1 MVWLDGYLLNIIYKG
16 CTVKLID
23 NLSKR
28 TELIQNNINPLRKT
42 LSIQD
47 KVKFFEKKNKK
58 VLFDNGSLLN
68 HRFIYNSFFLST

>member
-1 MVWLDGYLLNIIYKG
+1 MRVLITGGDGLVGWLFAKHFIYKG

-47 KVKFFEKKNKK
+47 KVKFFEKKKQK
-58 VLFDNGSLLN
+58 S
-68 HRFIYNSFFLST
+68 SF